1 MIVRPSSIILIQ
13 RRILAFFITAE
24 SYTCHHTEQCD
35 SFTIYF
41 EYDRIHSKRIWNH
54 SGSYIKIYHMM
65 FLTPLGSSS
74 LGLHTPSP
82 RKGYTNHSSAK
93 YKLRSGIKLHN
104 LNILSDIIYC
114 VALDPSKKTGW
125 AERH

>member
-1 MIVRPSSIILIQ
+1 MIVKPSSIIQ
-13 RRILAFFITAE
+13 RRILAFFVTAE
-24 SYTCHHTEQCD
+24 SYACHHTENAIL
-35 SFTIYF
+35 SIFPLS
-41 EYDRIHSKRIWNH
+41 IHSERIWNY

-93 YKLRSGIKLHN
+93 YHGTN
-104 LNILSDIIYC
+104 C
-114 VALDPSKKTGW
+114 VQ
-125 AERH
+125 E